1 MEQNYIIKYPEGYI
15 EDSYFQ
21 FEVEAKGYL
30 QNVILRFLNRDY
42 KLTFYDPIRLEQDIL
57 EELKIGKYYFA
68 SNLIVV
74 ESVNIEHINDAI
86 MGMIRNGDV
95 IHLLPVESVSH

>member
-1 MEQNYIIKYPEGYI
+1 MEQNYTIKYPEGYV

-30 QNVILRFLNRDY
+30 QNVTLRFLTRDY
-42 KLTFYDPIRLEQDIL
+42 KLIFYDPVRLEQDIL
-57 EELKIGKYYFA
+57 EDLKIKKSFFA

-74 ESVNIEHINDAI
+74 ESVNIEHINNAI
-86 MGMIRNGDV
+86 IDMIKNEDI
-95 IHLLPVESVSH
+95 IHLLPVESVLP

>member
-42 KLTFYDPIRLEQDIL
+42 KLIFYDPIRLGQDIL
-57 EELKIGKYYFA
+57 EELKIGKSFFA

-86 MGMIRNGDV
+86 MDMIRNGDV